1 MHKNAMKC
9 KQNTKQMVH
18 KQAWSIKNYRY
29 VWDVS
34 GTWARLSFAT
44 RFYEV
49 QNDSI
54 EAGFESHPLYHV
66 TDGAEMQ
73 TLQDAH
79 LSFVQWPKKY
89 IFLYRALC
97 LLFHINKSVNKN

>member
-34 GTWARLSFAT
+34 HLLPWFGSSTGGAAAAT
-44 RFYEV
+44 TDFEV
-49 QNDSI
+49 RIVTLAVASC
-54 EAGFESHPLYHV
+54 GKPLLGHKVISANLYYLYP
-66 TDGAEMQ
+66 EM
-73 TLQDAH
+73 
-79 LSFVQWPKKY
+79 
-89 IFLYRALC
+89 
-97 LLFHINKSVNKN
+97 